1 MQNPNHE
8 QKTEVVEEV
17 LTALGELFP
26 PDKAIIVDLQL
37 PSDGK
42 IKTSLEFWTGVKA
55 KIDTRKDTNQRK
67 KWKKRSQ
74 GEGKLLLS
82 GGVNALTLLE
92 TLVSKIRRPV
102 QLIRLREVID
112 FRYQEHFKVK
122 IYFLTATWLPRN
134 NEGDDGATTRFDRQ
148 LWQRRPA
155 VFNKVLD
162 QVYKLKLFDNPDSAV
177 VRLVPAQQPY

>member
-1 MQNPNHE
+1 MEKNPNNQTE
-8 QKTEVVEEV
+8 TEVVKEV
-17 LTALGELFP
+17 FTALGELFP

-37 PSDGK
+37 PSN
-42 IKTSLEFWTGVKA
+42 IKTSLEFWTGVRA

-67 KWKKRSQ
+67 KWKKQSQ

-82 GGVNALTLLE
+82 GGVNGLDLLDR
-92 TLVSKIRRPV
+92 LVTQITRPV
-102 QLIRLREVID
+102 QLIRLRKVID

-122 IYFLTATWLPRN
+122 IYFLTATWRPRN
-134 NEGDDGATTRFDRQ
+134 NEDDDGATTGFDRQ

-155 VFNKVLD
+155 IFSKVLD

-177 VRLVPAQQPY
+177 VRLVPAHQPY